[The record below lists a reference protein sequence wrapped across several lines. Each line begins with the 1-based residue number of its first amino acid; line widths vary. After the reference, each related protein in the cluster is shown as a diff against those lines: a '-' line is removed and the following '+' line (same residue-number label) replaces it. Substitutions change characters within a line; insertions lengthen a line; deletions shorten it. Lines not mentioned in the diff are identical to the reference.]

1 MFHVE
6 LHLKSGSRIDAELDP
21 PLIDKLISDLLVL
34 PGVVP
39 RLLIQVPSDEEL
51 ADRAGRLRLVAVALG
66 EMLSHKGTLNFLAQ
80 HARTVVVDREAVA
93 AIEVIDP
100 DPATNSR
107 RQAHAESHRDIAV
120 PVG

>member
-1 MFHVE
+1 MFNVQ

-21 PLIDKLISDLLVL
+21 PTIDKVISELLAL

-39 RLLIQVPSDEEL
+39 RLLIQLPSEDEL

-66 EMLSHKGTLNFLAQ
+66 ELLSHRGTLNFLAQ
-80 HARTVVVDREAVA
+80 HARTVVVDRESVA

-100 DPATNSR
+100 NPVTSSR
-107 RQAHAESHRDIAV
+107 RQAQAESHRDVAV

>member
-6 LHLKSGSRIDAELDP
+6 LHLKSGSRIEAELDP

-39 RLLIQVPSDEEL
+39 RLLIQVPSDDEL

-107 RQAHAESHRDIAV
+107 RQAHAESQRDIAV

>member
-1 MFHVE
+1 MFHVWV
-6 LHLKSGSRIDAELDP
+6 HLKSGIRVDAELDP
-21 PLIDKLISDLLVL
+21 PLIDSLISDLLAL

-39 RLLIQVPSDEEL
+39 KLLLQVPSDNEL

-66 EMLSHKGTLNFLAQ
+66 ELLSHKGTLNFLAQ
-80 HARTVVVDREAVA
+80 HARTVVVDRESVA

-100 DPATNSR
+100 DPITNSR
-107 RQAHAESHRDIAV
+107 RQGQAVPRGDIAV